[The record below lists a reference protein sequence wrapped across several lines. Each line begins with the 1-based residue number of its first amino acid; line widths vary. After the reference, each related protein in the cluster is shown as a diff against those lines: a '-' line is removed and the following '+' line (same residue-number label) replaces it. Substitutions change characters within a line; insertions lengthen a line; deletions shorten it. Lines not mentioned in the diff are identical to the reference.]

1 MSSGHF
7 AATVDK
13 QVVQADGGDYE
24 WVAEWKQPRLSLRGL
39 DYWLLEMFGARYLI
53 SVFKTDGAV
62 GCVYSRRPFAGSFG
76 WELWDIICTRVNVC
90 RCVRRERGAV
100 ERVASCQEA

>member
-24 WVAEWKQPRLSLRGL
+24 WVAEWKKGRLLLRGL
-39 DYWLLEMFGARYLI
+39 DYWLLETFGARYLI
-53 SVFKTDGAV
+53 SVFKTGRGV
-62 GCVYSRRPFAGSFG
+62 RVRPFAGSFVWIRLAG
-76 WELWDIICTRVNVC
+76 NFIKYYLHACK
-90 RCVRRERGAV
+90 
-100 ERVASCQEA
+100 